1 MQAQRNVMMLI
12 LEPEQE
18 EATREQER
26 AETTTRLEDLQE
38 VEQITITMSEQED
51 LPDPLTQ
58 GQM

>member
-1 MQAQRNVMMLI
+1 MMLI

>member
-1 MQAQRNVMMLI
+1 MMLI

-26 AETTTRLEDLQE
+26 AETTTRLEDLQKA
-38 VEQITITMSEQED
+38 EQIIITMFEQED